1 MDEEASVLVSS
12 FEFRVSSFKL
22 RKNRFNL
29 PLSWEDFMATFKTFE
44 EIECWKKAR
53 ELTREIYD
61 ITNKPAFS
69 RDFGLKDQIRRAA
82 VSIMSNIAEG
92 YDRSGTAEFVHFLAT
107 AKGSAAEVRCQLY
120 VAADQGYIHNDQ
132 FGQLNSLAA
141 ETARMLSGLIKY
153 LRASGYKGTKFKTTL
168 KP

>member
-1 MDEEASVLVSS
+1 
-12 FEFRVSSFKL
+12 
-22 RKNRFNL
+22 
-29 PLSWEDFMATFKTFE
+29 MATFKKFE

-53 ELTREIYD
+53 ELTREIYE

-82 VSIMSNIAEG
+82 VSVMSNIAEG

-120 VAADQGYIHNDQ
+120 VAADQGYIHKDH
-132 FGQLNSLAA
+132 FVKLNSLAA
-141 ETARMLSGLIKY
+141 ETARMLSGLMKY
-153 LRASGYKGTKFKTTL
+153 LRTSGYKGTKFKTAME
-168 KP
+168 P